1 MLQART
7 ISLAVLGVVTAAGT
21 IAGVISC
28 GGGSSSGTSPTGT
41 TTASSSTGTPGCAD
55 PLEIPATPAGDPSD
69 AGVLAGSSP
78 VYASAFDGY
87 PGWTTFQYS
96 TDVDAGPH
104 QAGDLQA
111 WINKVPPHGSKTFPT
126 GTIIIKRIDSIPQTF
141 AMEKR
146 GDDVNQGGAEY
157 WEFFELTTDCDGKTV
172 ALKWRGFGPP
182 QGEAY
187 GGDPQACNGCHID
200 FKDNDFIGSE
210 PLYLG
215 NF

>member
-28 GGGSSSGTSPTGT
+28 GGGSSGT
-41 TTASSSTGTPGCAD
+41 TSTGDGGTTPGCAD
-55 PLEIPATPAGDPSD
+55 PLEIPSVAPGDPSD

-111 WINKVPPHGSKTFPT
+111 WINKVPPHGSKSFPT

-146 GDDVNQGGAEY
+146 GDPGANAGGAEQ
-157 WEFFELTTDCDGKTV
+157 WEFFELVTECDGTTV
-172 ALKWRGFGPP
+172 NYKWRGFGPP
-182 QGEAY
+182 VGEAY
-187 GGDPQACNGCHID
+187 GGDPTACNGCHVD
-200 FKDNDFIGSE
+200 FKDNDYIGSE
-210 PLYLG
+210 PLNLG